1 MHGNSRGE
9 NSRGDSRVDYVE
21 SVADV
26 LRRIAVEDRSKLIL
40 DRSVKSFANSV
51 GLRILD
57 SDRFWLDSI
66 AYESSLKRQSS
77 KLASLIE
84 DDLSRSRIPSEP
96 AVFKPH
102 CDLFARTVVDSY
114 NFAKANANA
123 DDGQCFDDKF
133 PASNIDLPWAN

>member
-1 MHGNSRGE
+1 
-9 NSRGDSRVDYVE
+9 
-21 SVADV
+21 
-26 LRRIAVEDRSKLIL
+26 VEDRSKLIL

-57 SDRFWLDSI
+57 SDRHWLDPI
-66 AYESSLKRQSS
+66 ACESSLKRWSS
-77 KLASLIE
+77 KLTSLIV
-84 DDLSRSRIPSEP
+84 DDSSRSRIPSEP

-114 NFAKANANA
+114 NFAKASANV

-133 PASNIDLPWAN
+133 PASNIDLPWVMYPSPRRACKIGTICSVPHRETGGSAPSL